1 MSGFALNG
9 AALARHEN
17 RLPALAV
24 ALLAHVGLL
33 ALLILAPSQ
42 SSMLPVGSSVP
53 INIVSS
59 APATDSRPA
68 IQASE
73 TVAAAAPQPQPQA
86 PQQPPAPE
94 IATPSFSASPNSSPK
109 PAKPTPAQPSLNPT
123 HPTPS
128 NVDWARMQ
136 QIIDAAKRNAG
147 AQASGAARGPSRV
160 ETATQARPDAGQ
172 GVSQSDILGL
182 QQLLDRLWNL
192 QCDVAGVSGVP
203 PFKVRF
209 IVGLSGRLIGDPN
222 AGGLEQSSNPLAA
235 SVARRAIDAI
245 RQAEPLAAP
254 YYGQTITVN
263 FDAKEA
269 CRNR

>member
-1 MSGFALNG
+1 MSGFVLNG
-9 AALARHEN
+9 ATMTRQEN

-24 ALLAHVGLL
+24 ALAAHVGLL
-33 ALLILAPSQ
+33 ALLVMAPSQ
-42 SSMLPVGSSVP
+42 PPMLPVGSSVP

-68 IQASE
+68 IQAPE
-73 TVAAAAPQPQPQA
+73 TVAAAAPQPEPQA
-86 PQQPPAPE
+86 QQQPPAPE
-94 IATPSFSASPNSSPK
+94 IAAPSFSASPTAPPK
-109 PAKPTPAQPSLNPT
+109 PAKPTPAQPSLSPT
-123 HPTPS
+123 RPTQS
-128 NVDWARMQ
+128 NVDWTRMQ

-147 AQASGAARGPSRV
+147 AQSSSAARGPSRV

-172 GVSQSDILGL
+172 GVSESDILGL

-192 QCDVAGVSGVP
+192 QCDAGGVGSVP

-209 IVGLSGRLIGDPN
+209 IVGLSGRLVGSPN
-222 AGGLEQSSNPLAA
+222 AGGLEQSGNPVVA

-245 RQAEPLAAP
+245 HEAEPLTPP

-269 CRNR
+269 CHNR

>member
-1 MSGFALNG
+1 MSGFALSPPS
-9 AALARHEN
+9 EN
-17 RLPALAV
+17 RLPALA
-24 ALLAHVGLL
+24 AAAAAHVGLL

-42 SSMLPVGSSVP
+42 PSMLPVGSSVP

-68 IQASE
+68 IQAPE
-73 TVAAAAPQPQPQA
+73 TAAAATPQPQPQA
-86 PQQPPAPE
+86 PIQQPPAPD
-94 IATPSFSASPNSSPK
+94 IATPSFSASPTAAAK

-123 HPTPS
+123 HPTQS

-136 QIIDAAKRNAG
+136 QIIEAAKRNAG
-147 AQASGAARGPSRV
+147 AQSSSAPRGASRV

-192 QCDVAGVSGVP
+192 QCDAGGVGSVP

-209 IVGLSGRLIGDPN
+209 IVGLSGRLIGPPN
-222 AGGLEQSSNPLAA
+222 AGGLEQSSNALVA

-245 RQAEPLAAP
+245 HEAEPLASP

>member
-1 MSGFALNG
+1 MSGFAMPPP
-9 AALARHEN
+9 EN
-17 RLPALAV
+17 RLPALA
-24 ALLAHVGLL
+24 AAAAAHVALL
-33 ALLILAPSQ
+33 ALLILAPSR
-42 SSMLPVGSSVP
+42 SNLPPVGSSVP

-59 APATDSRPA
+59 EPATDSRPA
-68 IQASE
+68 VQAPE
-73 TVAAAAPQPQPQA
+73 TAAAATPQPQPQA
-86 PQQPPAPE
+86 PTQPPAPE
-94 IATPSFSASPNSSPK
+94 VATPSFSAAPPAAAPK
-109 PAKPTPAQPSLNPT
+109 PAKPAPAQPSLSPT
-123 HPTPS
+123 RPAAS

-136 QIIDAAKRNAG
+136 QIIEAAKRNAG
-147 AQASGAARGPSRV
+147 AQSSSAVRGPSRV

-192 QCDVAGVSGVP
+192 QCDAGGVGSVP

-209 IVGLSGRLIGDPN
+209 IVGLSGRLIGTPN
-222 AGGLEQSSNPLAA
+222 AGGLEQSSNLLVA
-235 SVARRAIDAI
+235 SVARRAVDAI
-245 RQAEPLAAP
+245 HEAEPLAPP

>member
-1 MSGFALNG
+1 MSGFALPP
-9 AALARHEN
+9 AEN
-17 RLPALAV
+17 RLPALVAAV
-24 ALLAHVGLL
+24 VAHAGLL

-42 SSMLPVGSSVP
+42 PTALPVGSSVP

-68 IQASE
+68 IQAPD
-73 TVAAAAPQPQPQA
+73 TAAAATPQPQPQA
-86 PQQPPAPE
+86 AQQPPAPE
-94 IATPSFSASPNSSPK
+94 IATPSFSASPMAAPK
-109 PAKPTPAQPSLNPT
+109 PAKPTPPQPSLNPT
-123 HPTPS
+123 RPAPS

-136 QIIDAAKRNAG
+136 QIIEAAKRNAG
-147 AQASGAARGPSRV
+147 AQSSSAARGPSRV

-192 QCDVAGVSGVP
+192 QCDAGGVGGVP

-209 IVGLSGRLIGDPN
+209 IVGLSGRLIGPPN
-222 AGGLEQSSNPLAA
+222 AAGLEQSSNPLVA

-245 RQAEPLAAP
+245 HEAEPLASP